1 MVHQRVDF
9 AGAFGS
15 QGGSVFQFCLE
26 YMWSREGSQRD
37 LLSKITGITDF
48 HRFQTASI
56 AQKMSWMANLHT
68 TRIEDIAYCMLGLFG
83 VYMPLLYGEGERA
96 FYRLQLELLKIS
108 DDESLLAWSFN
119 DENGMPATTGPLATS
134 PAYFRSSGDIVRRHF
149 STGRPPLSMTARG
162 LLFERF
168 VTDYGVPLMFTVLN
182 CRETGSPKPILIRLK
197 LVSPWRPG
205 DLSVYER
212 IPDVGGCK
220 AATRWGEK
228 IPLPTILS
236 LYWIP
241 IWVLILISKVLL
253 DPLIEMQKETFYV
266 RDPEVNGAIDV

>member
-1 MVHQRVDF
+1 
-9 AGAFGS
+9 
-15 QGGSVFQFCLE
+15 
-26 YMWSREGSQRD
+26 
-37 LLSKITGITDF
+37 
-48 HRFQTASI
+48 
-56 AQKMSWMANLHT
+56 
-68 TRIEDIAYCMLGLFG
+68 
-83 VYMPLLYGEGERA
+83 
-96 FYRLQLELLKIS
+96 
-108 DDESLLAWSFN
+108 
-119 DENGMPATTGPLATS
+119 
-134 PAYFRSSGDIVRRHF
+134 
-149 STGRPPLSMTARG
+149 MTARG

-168 VTDYGVPLMFTVLN
+168 ATDGGAALTFTALN